1 MEFKEYFIEKGDTN
15 MSNRQEYIRVDTQE
29 LKDFRIISAFV
40 FIIWFF
46 FGEELIEIIGFSYQ
60 WVNFIMYLIS
70 YYIPYLFLKHILYKL
85 IYSKRI
91 NKLIGAKNSKGYIH
105 IVK

>member
-1 MEFKEYFIEKGDTN
+1 MSKPKEYIK
-15 MSNRQEYIRVDTQE
+15 VDKEE
-29 LKDFRIISAFV
+29 LKAFRIICSFV

-46 FGEELIEIIGFSYQ
+46 FGGTLIEIIGFPYQ

-70 YYIPYLFLKHILYKL
+70 YCLPYLFLKHILYKL

-91 NKLIGAKNSKGYIH
+91 NKVMGARGSKSYLY